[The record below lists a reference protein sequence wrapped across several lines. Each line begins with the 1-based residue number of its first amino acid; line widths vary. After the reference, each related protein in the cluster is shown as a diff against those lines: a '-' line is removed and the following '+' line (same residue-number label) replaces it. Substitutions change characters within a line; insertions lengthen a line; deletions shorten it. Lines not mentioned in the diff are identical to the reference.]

1 MAASTSRPAA
11 RYGEKRDPGFRRLA
25 LAPGLIAALALLIG
39 GTVIDDDPF
48 TVVRYIA
55 AIFAAIVAVFAFQ
68 ARQWWWLPVFAAIAI
83 AWNPVWV
90 IPIPAPWWPAAQ
102 YVAAIVFLVA
112 GWLIRVPI
120 PEEQRR

>member
-1 MAASTSRPAA
+1 MVV
-11 RYGEKRDPGFRRLA
+11 
-25 LAPGLIAALALLIG
+25 APGLRRHRG
-39 GTVIDDDPF
+39 RVE
-48 TVVRYIA
+48 
-55 AIFAAIVAVFAFQ
+55 
-68 ARQWWWLPVFAAIAI
+68 
-83 AWNPVWV
+83 PVWI